1 MVPVLGTVYYCLRRR
16 QEEKHKKAAVAGGLK
31 KTIIKLMYGP
41 RWRHL
46 AGPRCRTQGHDPHP
60 IPAGSR
66 QRGGAVQLVDSGN
79 APKASQGNSMEVRM
93 GQQAERK
100 DCELGQPS
108 PDSQTSVA

>member
-16 QEEKHKKAAVAGGLK
+16 QEEKHKKVAVAGGLK
-31 KTIIKLMYGP
+31 NTIIKLI
-41 RWRHL
+41 RQ
-46 AGPRCRTQGHDPHP
+46 QG
-60 IPAGSR
+60 R
-66 QRGGAVQLVDSGN
+66 AVQLVDSGN
-79 APKASQGNSMEVRM
+79 TPKASKGNSMEARM